1 LSQDRFTAR
10 IRWQADADP
19 TCEIETS
26 HAGFETA
33 EDAAL
38 FANGFL
44 DAGADELR
52 LESGHLFLTLTDR
65 STIELRQV
73 TIDVWRLPDDGG
85 DYQVAD
91 DNDFARTPI
100 TIERL
105 SAMGFDGGF
114 TQIKY
119 GVTAAAGAQVDVS
132 IALNETGNLT
142 VTVETRP
149 TEPTDGASFA
159 FGVIARA

>member
-1 LSQDRFTAR
+1 MSQERFTAR

-19 TCEIETS
+19 TWEVETL
-26 HAGFETA
+26 HEGFETA

-52 LESGHLFLTLTDR
+52 LESGHLFLTLTDH
-65 STIELRQV
+65 STSELSDTAV
-73 TIDVWRLPDDGG
+73 EVWRLLDDGG
-85 DYQVAD
+85 EYQIAD
-91 DNDFARTPI
+91 DADFERAPV

-105 SAMGFDGGF
+105 SAMGFDGGL

-119 GVTAAAGAQVDVS
+119 GVTNAAGMQVDVA
-132 IALNETGNLT
+132 IALNETGNLS
-142 VTVETRP
+142 VTVQARQ
-149 TEPTDGASFA
+149 DGAAEDASFA